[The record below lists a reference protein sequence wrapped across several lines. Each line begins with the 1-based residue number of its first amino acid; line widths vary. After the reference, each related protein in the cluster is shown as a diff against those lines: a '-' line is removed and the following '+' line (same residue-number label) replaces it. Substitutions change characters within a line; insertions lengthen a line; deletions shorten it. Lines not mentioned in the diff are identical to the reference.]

1 VAFPFALGVI
11 GIAVIAVAVMLK
23 KNEAALQR
31 RVDAWLPQS
40 LRMAR

>member
-1 VAFPFALGVI
+1 VLSVI
-11 GIAVIAVAVMLK
+11 GIAIIAAAMMLK

-40 LRMAR
+40 LRVGR